1 MKLHL
6 ETNFSLEELSE
17 ENQLAI
23 VRLVNHMASESSE
36 WREACIKKIQEI
48 TYS

>member
-1 MKLHL
+1 MKLQL
-6 ETNFSLEELSE
+6 ETNFHLEKLSE
-17 ENQLAI
+17 EHQLAI

-36 WREACIKKIQEI
+36 WRETCVKKIKEI

>member
-6 ETNFSLEELSE
+6 ETNFRLEELSE

-36 WREACIKKIQEI
+36 WRETCIKKIQEI
-48 TYS
+48 TYP